1 VKDGSYDKYMDIA
14 VSYHALNNP
23 AMRKALGIP
32 DNDLGV
38 FVGEVYAGGAS
49 DGFLKAGDVILSI
62 DGLPVSS
69 DGTVPLDDD
78 QVEMAEVV
86 ERKFKGDS
94 VAFDVVREGKPLSV
108 KVPLDRA
115 WPFAMQAN
123 AYDKKPR
130 YLIYGGLVFQPLE
143 ANFINEHNPDDLRL
157 RYHYDHFI
165 SQALHLKKPE
175 IVVLS
180 NVLADPVN
188 AYAGEFTY
196 GIVETVNEI
205 PIKSLDDLA
214 KAIDSGGDYVVIEFS
229 GPGRP
234 LVLKRE
240 AAEAATP
247 QILSRYGIQK
257 DRNLVP

>member
-1 VKDGSYDKYMDIA
+1 
-14 VSYHALNNP
+14 
-23 AMRKALGIP
+23 
-32 DNDLGV
+32 
-38 FVGEVYAGGAS
+38 VGEVYAGGAS
-49 DGFLKAGDVILSI
+49 DGYLKSGDVILSI

-69 DGTVPLDDD
+69 DGTVPMDGD

-86 ERKFKGDS
+86 ERKFKGDT
-94 VAFDVVREGKPLSV
+94 VAFDVIRDRKPVSV
-108 KVPLDRA
+108 KVPLDRP

-130 YLIYGGLVFQPLE
+130 YLIYGGLVFQPLD
-143 ANFINEHNPDDLRL
+143 ANFINEYSPENLRL
-157 RYHYDHFI
+157 RYYYDHFI

-188 AYAGEFTY
+188 AYAAEFTQ
-196 GIVETVNEI
+196 GIVEAVNGT
-205 PIKSLDDLA
+205 PIKGLDDLA
-214 KAIDSGGDYVVIEFS
+214 KAIDAGGEYVVIEFL

-234 LVLKRE
+234 LVLERK
-240 AAEAATP
+240 AAEIASP